1 MNTKKSF
8 KIYYLLLVEGPTEFN
23 LFAYLTKNKFR
34 DDFEKSNIKFSDKVT
49 ITDTNISKGKL
60 NGVGNLSSF
69 KGKYNRIKKDSRYK
83 GEKLFFVIDKDF
95 DDFSRVENLI
105 KEDGNI
111 VQFIEYNSE
120 YLLLKFGN
128 KNPKKPS
135 DFNNLK
141 EFRDYCKPEF
151 EKRFFKKAS
160 EFKDI
165 DFDLIFRNIEDT
177 EIRKS
182 FNELFSTLP
191 FQENVIAKDICEG

>member
-8 KIYYLLLVEGPTEFN
+8 KIYYLLLVEGTTEFN
-23 LFAYLTKNKFR
+23 LFAYLTTKRFR
-34 DDFEKSNIKFSDKVT
+34 DDFEKSNIKFSIKVN
-49 ITDTNISKGKL
+49 IIDINISNGKL

-95 DDFSRVENLI
+95 DDFLQVENLI

-120 YLLLKFGN
+120 HLLLKFGG

-141 EFRDYCKPEF
+141 EFRDYCKTEF
-151 EKRFFKKAS
+151 QSQFKKKAPD
-160 EFKDI
+160 FKDS
-165 DFDLIFRNIEDT
+165 DFDSIFSNIEDA
-177 EIRKS
+177 EILKS
-182 FNELFSTLP
+182 FSDLFSTLSS
-191 FQENVIAKDICEG
+191 